1 MLGGHLITGKCGEEL
16 AAEYLEKRGYILLG
30 KNVQTGRGEVDL
42 VMQRKGIIIFVEV
55 KTRTRK
61 DEFSP
66 SQRVDHLKIQRL
78 SRAAEAW
85 LQRKYERGAPE
96 MRAQIDVIGIAADEV
111 VEHYEDVTA

>member
-1 MLGGHLITGKCGEEL
+1 MVTGHLITGKQGEEI
-16 AAEYLEKRGYILLG
+16 AAEYLQKRGYTLLG

-42 VMQRKGIIIFVEV
+42 VMQKKGVIVFVEV

-66 SQRVDHLKIQRL
+66 SQRVDHQKIRRL
-78 SRAAEAW
+78 SQAAEAW

-96 MRAQIDVIGIAADEV
+96 MQAQINVIGIAEGEV
-111 VEHYEDVTA
+111 VEHFEDITA